1 MLIQFLFLT
10 GVDIKYQMYCKAST
24 LPLQLVSE
32 VFPES
37 RASTR
42 CFKLIAG

>member
-10 GVDIKYQMYCKAST
+10 GVDIKYQMYCKASI
-24 LPLQLVSE
+24 LSLQLVPE

-42 CFKLIAG
+42 GFELIAG